1 MSPRAY
7 YADLGLLRNATQE
20 QIKEAFQ
27 ALAAQLDNDTTA
39 FRRVQEAYVVL
50 SNANARA
57 EYDRTGTLSTL
68 FDDGRGL
75 TRTRTAAYNAEEA
88 ARGRARGT
96 DRDGGHGEY
105 PWFDQRSVSPP
116 VTGEER
122 AHDIAV
128 LMTSHPATSQNCT
141 LRTGHWRKQAGSH
154 DKCIFCMEAGD
165 GGSRCPG
172 CQALACSKCLHQI
185 MDVEVEIE
193 RAKVL
198 HGFSS

>member
-105 PWFDQRSVSPP
+105 PWFNQRSVSPP

-141 LRTGHWRKQAGSH
+141 VRTGHWRKQAGSH